1 MIIIIDLLVLI
12 AITYLKKENGTM
24 KNKLFIVN
32 KGMFKGEVGHIEI
45 LGKKVYFCPLFG
57 NGKIHWIIAFNEIK
71 EIAI

>member
-1 MIIIIDLLVLI
+1 
-12 AITYLKKENGTM
+12 M